1 MTRRK
6 EPEAAYRLFYRLVK
20 EEYASDAFS
29 GAGAEKWG
37 GRWNPPG
44 IKTVYLS
51 SSKALATLELVVHAG
66 KAMLE
71 KSRFVVFT
79 LPIPESEIMVLDCS
93 KLPNNWEKY
102 QQQEETQAMGAAFLN
117 LDGGYP
123 LLLTVPSIL
132 TGEDNAILNP
142 DHPSAADVFA
152 HATSAPFALD
162 RRIKNDNPAL

>member
-1 MTRRK
+1 MTQRK
-6 EPEAAYRLFYRLVK
+6 EPDAPYRLFYRLVK
-20 EEYASDAFS
+20 EEYASEAFS

-71 KSRFVVFT
+71 KSRFVIFT
-79 LPIPESEIMVLDCS
+79 LPIPESEIMALDSS
-93 KLPNNWEKY
+93 KLPSDWQKY
-102 QQQEETQAMGAAFLN
+102 QQQEETQAIGAAFLD
-117 LDGGYP
+117 LQGGFP

-142 DHPSAADVFA
+142 DHPAAAALFA
-152 HATSAPFALD
+152 QATSAPFALD
-162 RRIKNDNPAL
+162 RRIKA

>member
-1 MTRRK
+1 MTQRK
-6 EPEAAYRLFYRLVK
+6 EPDAPYRLFYRLVK
-20 EEYASDAFS
+20 EEYASEAFS

-71 KSRFVVFT
+71 KSRFVIFT
-79 LPIPESEIMVLDCS
+79 LPIPESEIMALDS
-93 KLPNNWEKY
+93 NKLLDDWQKY
-102 QQQEETQAMGAAFLN
+102 QQQEETQAIGAAFL
-117 LDGGYP
+117 DVQGGFP

-132 TGEDNAILNP
+132 TGEDNAIFNP
-142 DHPSAADVFA
+142 DHPAAAALFA
-152 HATSAPFALD
+152 QATSAPFALD
-162 RRIKNDNPAL
+162 RRIKA

>member
-1 MTRRK
+1 MTPRK
-6 EPEAAYRLFYRLVK
+6 EPDAPYRLFYRLVK

-71 KSRFVVFT
+71 KSRFVIFT
-79 LPIPESEIMVLDCS
+79 LPIPEREIMALDSS
-93 KLPNNWEKY
+93 KLPVNWETY
-102 QQQEETQAMGAAFLN
+102 QQQEETQAIGAAFLN
-117 LDGGYP
+117 LQGGFP

-142 DHPSAADVFA
+142 GHPAATALFA
-152 HATSAPFALD
+152 QATSAPFALD
-162 RRIKNDNPAL
+162 RRIKVDNSLR

>member
-1 MTRRK
+1 MTPRK
-6 EPEAAYRLFYRLVK
+6 EPDAPYRLFYRLVK

-71 KSRFVVFT
+71 KSRFVIFT
-79 LPIPESEIMVLDCS
+79 LPIPEREIMALDSS
-93 KLPNNWEKY
+93 KLPVNWETY
-102 QQQEETQAMGAAFLN
+102 QQQEETQAIGAAFLN
-117 LDGGYP
+117 LQGGFP

-132 TGEDNAILNP
+132 TGEDNAILKP
-142 DHPSAADVFA
+142 GHPAATALFA
-152 HATSAPFALD
+152 QATSAPFALD
-162 RRIKNDNPAL
+162 RRIKEDNSLR

>member
-1 MTRRK
+1 MTQRK
-6 EPEAAYRLFYRLVK
+6 EPDAPYRLFYRLVK
-20 EEYASDAFS
+20 EEYASEAFS

-71 KSRFVVFT
+71 KSRFVIFT
-79 LPIPESEIMVLDCS
+79 LPIPESEIMALDS
-93 KLPNNWEKY
+93 NKLPDDWQKY
-102 QQQEETQAMGAAFLN
+102 QQQEETQAIGAAFL
-117 LDGGYP
+117 DVQGGFP

-142 DHPSAADVFA
+142 DHPAASALFA
-152 HATSAPFALD
+152 QATSAPFALD
-162 RRIKNDNPAL
+162 RRIKA

>member
-1 MTRRK
+1 MTPRK
-6 EPEAAYRLFYRLVK
+6 EPDAPYRLFYRLVK

-71 KSRFVVFT
+71 KSRFVIFT
-79 LPIPESEIMVLDCS
+79 LPIPEREIMALDSS
-93 KLPNNWEKY
+93 KLPVNWETY
-102 QQQEETQAMGAAFLN
+102 QQQEETQAIGAAFLN
-117 LDGGYP
+117 LQGGFP

-142 DHPSAADVFA
+142 GHPAATALFA
-152 HATSAPFALD
+152 QATSAPFALD
-162 RRIKNDNPAL
+162 RRIKEDNSLP